1 MENIYKWAARECVKF
16 QSPKG
21 VLSVEDLFRVDLDI
35 LDQVY
40 RSLKMQLR
48 DAYDSDSLL
57 DDNSGSEE
65 AQDLRPASKEAQD
78 LRLAIKLV
86 TDVFK
91 TRKEE
96 AELAEKKLKR
106 AKERQKIAE
115 IIAEK
120 EEEDLRSMSIEDL
133 KGLLEESDE

>member
-1 MENIYKWAARECVKF
+1 MENIYKWAARESVRF

-48 DAYDSDSLL
+48 DADGSDSLL
-57 DDNSGSEE
+57 DDDSSSE
-65 AQDLRPASKEAQD
+65 EAQD
-78 LRLAIKLV
+78 LRLAIELV

-96 AELAEKKLKR
+96 TEIAEKKLKR
-106 AKERQKIAE
+106 AKGRQKIAE

-120 EEEDLRSMSIEDL
+120 EEGDLRSMSIEAL
-133 KGLLEESDE
+133 KGLLEESDD

>member
-1 MENIYKWAARECVKF
+1 MENIYKWAARESVRF

-48 DAYDSDSLL
+48 DADGSDSLL
-57 DDNSGSEE
+57 DDNSGNE
-65 AQDLRPASKEAQD
+65 KAQD
-78 LRLAIKLV
+78 LRLAIELV

-96 AELAEKKLKR
+96 TKIAEKKLKR

-120 EEEDLRSMSIEDL
+120 EEGDLRSMSIEAL
-133 KGLLEESDE
+133 KGLLEESDD

>member
-1 MENIYKWAARECVKF
+1 MENIYKWAARESVRF

-21 VLSVEDLFRVDLDI
+21 VLSAEDLFRVDLDI

-48 DAYDSDSLL
+48 DADGSDSLL
-57 DDNSGSEE
+57 DENSGSEE
-65 AQDLRPASKEAQD
+65 AQDLR
-78 LRLAIKLV
+78 LAIELV

-96 AELAEKKLKR
+96 TELAEKKLKR

-120 EEEDLRSMSIEDL
+120 EEGDLRSMSIEAL
-133 KGLLEESDE
+133 KGLLEESDD

>member
-1 MENIYKWAARECVKF
+1 MENIYKWAARESVRF

-48 DAYDSDSLL
+48 DADGSDSLL

-65 AQDLRPASKEAQD
+65 AQDLR
-78 LRLAIKLV
+78 LAIELV

-96 AELAEKKLKR
+96 TELAEKKLKR

-120 EEEDLRSMSIEDL
+120 EEGDLRSMSIEAL
-133 KGLLEESDE
+133 KGLLDESDE

>member
-1 MENIYKWAARECVKF
+1 MENIYKWAARESVRF

-48 DAYDSDSLL
+48 DADGSDSLL
-57 DDNSGSEE
+57 DDSSGSEE
-65 AQDLRPASKEAQD
+65 AQDLR
-78 LRLAIKLV
+78 LAIELV

-106 AKERQKIAE
+106 AKERQKIAA

-120 EEEDLRSMSIEDL
+120 EEGDLRSMSIEDL
-133 KGLLEESDE
+133 KGLLDESDE